1 MVLRPY
7 TTKDKE
13 YDERVVA
20 LAKKIA
26 ELVVDSSVTYK
37 EADEA
42 LVVAQDFLE
51 TKTRPVSV

>member
-7 TTKDKE
+7 TTEDKE

-20 LAKKIA
+20 LAKKIT
-26 ELVVDSSVTYK
+26 ELVIDSSVTYK

-51 TKTRPVSV
+51 KKTRPVIV

>member
-7 TTKDKE
+7 TTEDKE

-20 LAKKIA
+20 LAKKIT
-26 ELVVDSSVTYK
+26 ELVIDSSVTYK

-51 TKTRPVSV
+51 TKTRPVIV

>member
-7 TTKDKE
+7 NSMDKE
-13 YDERVVA
+13 YDEKVVA
-20 LAKKIA
+20 LAKKIT
-26 ELVVDSSVTYK
+26 ELVIDSSVTYK

-51 TKTRPVSV
+51 TKTRPVIV